1 MTGRSVHPGQT
12 LDDGLLRQAREAA
25 AHWTDAQRQAE
36 LAKDGYH
43 QAIRRL
49 YLTGASMRE
58 IAEALD
64 LSHQRV
70 HQIIEATGGTAGW
83 KPRKTTSD
91 LACTFCGA
99 TRFDVTCLVAGP
111 GVYIC
116 DACVHLANQVVQEAD
131 QQNRPRTHLDPL
143 PVTSTLGCSFCD
155 KAGDQVHR
163 LVAGPGVRIC
173 DQCLQFC
180 AEVIA
185 AQTAP

>member
-1 MTGRSVHPGQT
+1 VT
-12 LDDGLLRQAREAA
+12 LDEVLLNQAREAA
-25 AHWTDAQRQAE
+25 AAWTEAQRQTE

-43 QAIRRL
+43 QTIRRL

-58 IAEALD
+58 IADALE

-83 KPRKTTSD
+83 KPRRKTTPG

-99 TRFDVTCLVAGP
+99 SKDDVTYLIAGP

-116 DACVHLANQVVQEAD
+116 DACVTLARQVND
-131 QQNRPRTHLDPL
+131 QPERTHLDPL
-143 PVTSTLGCSFCD
+143 PATSDLGCSFCS
-155 KAGDQVHR
+155 KTASEVER
-163 LVAGPGVRIC
+163 LVAGPGVRVC
-173 DQCLQFC
+173 DQCLDFC

-185 AQTAP
+185 AQAT

>member
-1 MTGRSVHPGQT
+1 MT
-12 LDDGLLRQAREAA
+12 LDEGLLRQAREAA
-25 AHWTDAQRQAE
+25 THWADAQHQAE

-70 HQIIEATGGTAGW
+70 HQIIESSGGTAGW
-83 KPRKTTSD
+83 KPRKKTTAD

-99 TRFDVTCLVAGP
+99 TKTDIAHLIAGP
-111 GVYIC
+111 GIFIC
-116 DACVHLANQVVQEAD
+116 DACVTLARQLVQEAD

-143 PVTSTLGCSFCD
+143 PATSTLGCSFCD
-155 KAGDQVHR
+155 KTGGHR
-163 LVAGPGVRIC
+163 LVAGPGVRVC
-173 DQCLQFC
+173 GQCLDFC
-180 AEVIA
+180 AEVLA
-185 AQTAP
+185 AQST